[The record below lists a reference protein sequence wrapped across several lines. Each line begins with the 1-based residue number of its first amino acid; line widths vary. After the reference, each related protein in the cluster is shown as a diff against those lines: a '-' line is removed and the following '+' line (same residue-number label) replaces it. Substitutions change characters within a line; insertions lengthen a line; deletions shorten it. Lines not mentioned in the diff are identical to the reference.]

1 MADKGK
7 PEQPVGPFI
16 AMFEGFR
23 KELDEHHDRRE
34 RIIKASRDI
43 TASSK
48 KIIFTLQRIR
58 SLGNALPPFVHK
70 ANAPYWETIQT
81 QYQNIA
87 SDLQSLNAH
96 RYAHNITGGNQE
108 FIEALS
114 FQHYL
119 ETQSLISYDEAKA
132 KISELSKR
140 EKKEGDV
147 KMEEEQEEVK
157 KEGEGKE
164 IKKEEKNA
172 EEQNDYVVPLTPEDY
187 ILGICDMTGELMRF
201 SVTSMA
207 TSGKL
212 PSGRPKAVPSSLAA
226 GDADSM
232 DVDSHPPPAETGS
245 QQTPPRTV
253 LDDLRSIRLQL
264 DMFEA
269 PHGPKWAGELETK
282 KMPVLRECVDKV
294 EKALYGLTVRGSER
308 PKGWMPDMG
317 GGGDRR
323 AEVES
328 F

>member
-1 MADKGK
+1 MRTIG
-7 PEQPVGPFI
+7 QPV
-16 AMFEGFR
+16 
-23 KELDEHHDRRE
+23 
-34 RIIKASRDI
+34 
-43 TASSK
+43 
-48 KIIFTLQRIR
+48 
-58 SLGNALPPFVHK
+58 PPFVHK
-70 ANAPYWETIQT
+70 SNSPYWETIKT

-132 KISELSKR
+132 KIAELSKR
-140 EKKEGDV
+140 EKKEG
-147 KMEEEQEEVK
+147 
-157 KEGEGKE
+157 EGEE
-164 IKKEEKNA
+164 KKEEMDVEVEKEGA
-172 EEQNDYVVPLTPEDY
+172 DHVVPLTPEDY

-207 TSGKL
+207 TNGKL
-212 PSGRPKAVPSSLAA
+212 PSGRPKAIPASPSTK
-226 GDADSM
+226 DADSM
-232 DVDSHPPPAETGS
+232 DVDSQPAETAT
-245 QQTPPRTV
+245 QTPPRTV

-269 PHGPKWAGELETK
+269 PYGPKWVSELETK

-308 PKGWMPDMG
+308 PKGWMPDMSS
-317 GGGDRR
+317 DRR